1 MSKINSV
8 GNAFATSNDEIID
21 GLERSA
27 SAMASTGASLEDT
40 IAIFTGGQEIVQN
53 AESVGSAMKTF
64 SMRIRGMDEE
74 GEALD
79 ELSNVKG
86 DVYELTNGKVSIM
99 KDENTYRSI
108 YDILKDIAGV
118 WDDLTDK
125 NKAKLLEK
133 LFAKTRANTG
143 AAILQNWDQVEKAV
157 KTMEDSAGSADN
169 EMSIA
174 ADSIEF
180 KLNKLSQTW
189 VGFAQDTLS
198 QNSLKGTISLLT
210 GLSQALTTI
219 LGGIQ
224 NITSLLGTLPSGG
237 LLGDLGIASGFV
249 MNKMG
254 IGKRTVSVVMYCAH
268 PSKIMYNVT

>member
-99 KDENTYRSI
+99 QDENTYRSI

-210 GLSQALTTI
+210 GLSQTLTGILGVVQNLTS
-219 LGGIQ
+219 LGGI
-224 NITSLLGTLPSGG
+224 LPSGG

>member
-180 KLNKLSQTW
+180 KLNKLSQT
-189 VGFAQDTLS
+189 
-198 QNSLKGTISLLT
+198 
-210 GLSQALTTI
+210 
-219 LGGIQ
+219 
-224 NITSLLGTLPSGG
+224 
-237 LLGDLGIASGFV
+237 
-249 MNKMG
+249 
-254 IGKRTVSVVMYCAH
+254 
-268 PSKIMYNVT
+268 

>member
-1 MSKINSV
+1 M
-8 GNAFATSNDEIID
+8 
-21 GLERSA
+21 
-27 SAMASTGASLEDT
+27 
-40 IAIFTGGQEIVQN
+40 
-53 AESVGSAMKTF
+53 
-64 SMRIRGMDEE
+64 
-74 GEALD
+74 
-79 ELSNVKG
+79 
-86 DVYELTNGKVSIM
+86 
-99 KDENTYRSI
+99 
-108 YDILKDIAGV
+108 LKPEQIP
-118 WDDLTDK
+118 
-125 NKAKLLEK
+125 
-133 LFAKTRANTG
+133 G

-189 VGFAQDTLS
+189 VSFAQDTLS

-210 GLSQALTTI
+210 GLSQTLTGI
-219 LGGIQ
+219 LGVIQ
-224 NITSLLGTLPSGG
+224 NITSLGGILPSGG

>member
-108 YDILKDIAGV
+108 YDIL
-118 WDDLTDK
+118 
-125 NKAKLLEK
+125 
-133 LFAKTRANTG
+133 
-143 AAILQNWDQVEKAV
+143 
-157 KTMEDSAGSADN
+157 
-169 EMSIA
+169 
-174 ADSIEF
+174 
-180 KLNKLSQTW
+180 
-189 VGFAQDTLS
+189 
-198 QNSLKGTISLLT
+198 
-210 GLSQALTTI
+210 
-219 LGGIQ
+219 
-224 NITSLLGTLPSGG
+224 
-237 LLGDLGIASGFV
+237 
-249 MNKMG
+249 
-254 IGKRTVSVVMYCAH
+254 
-268 PSKIMYNVT
+268 